1 MRNDMKTHTIHWKS
15 RVSGRQGAGTRLLDK
30 DEAERLAEQLNR
42 EYPGIIHKAVVVMAA
57 ISPQPIAQP
66 ASIAA

>member
-15 RVSGRQGAGTRLLDK
+15 RISGRQGAGTRLLDRE
-30 DEAERLAEQLNR
+30 EAERLAEQLNR
-42 EYPGIIHKAVVVMAA
+42 EYPGIIHKAVLAMSS
-57 ISPQPIAQP
+57 ISAQP